1 MTEAFIHLG
10 DITILREFAKRFP
23 EAWKQL
29 LSLGYYPRD
38 FDIKNDD
45 GSDYCQF
52 CENDGYGNTECV
64 ECFEHIFRR

>member
-45 GSDYCQF
+45 GIIQTLLGKMFPEES
-52 CENDGYGNTECV
+52 NTKEDKWR
-64 ECFEHIFRR
+64 I